1 MQNLDIQ
8 LLRVIKMI
16 LSLYNRKFYS
26 LDRTVD
32 EIMLATVA
40 YSQNQ
45 NQKEGQNDN
54 SESKESR

>member
-32 EIMLATVA
+32 EIILATVA